1 MPEPAEAPIPGS
13 EAAEGFTFKGRTALV
28 TGAGRNIGRAIAL
41 TLAARGVAVAVNA
54 RSNVEEAQKVQLEI
68 VERGGRAKVVM
79 GDVADPGDCEEIVAR
94 TEEALGPVDYLV
106 SNVAIRKFQAF
117 AEITTEDWDRIMR
130 SNLSATFY
138 LSRLILPG
146 MRERGFGRLIVIGG
160 PDGYLGWHHRAHGV
174 TAKAGLAGFV
184 KAISFEFGHFG
195 VTANVVVPG
204 GIETPRSAEDY
215 PADMTEREGYP
226 RGNPL
231 VMIPRLGTTQE
242 IADACAFLAS
252 DQASYITGQSLH
264 VDGGMVMR

>member
-1 MPEPAEAPIPGS
+1 MPTRGS
-13 EAAEGFTFKGRTALV
+13 EAVAGFTFKGRTALV

-41 TLAARGVAVAVNA
+41 TLAARGVAIAVNV
-54 RSNVEEAQKVQLEI
+54 RSNFGEAQKVQQEI
-68 VERGGRAKVVM
+68 TEQGGHAEVVM
-79 GDVADPGDCEEIVAR
+79 GDVSDPAGCEEITAR
-94 TEEALGPVDYLV
+94 ASEALGPIDYLI
-106 SNVAIRKFQAF
+106 SNVATRKFQAF
-117 AEITTEDWDRIMR
+117 TEIKPEDWDTIMR

-204 GIETPRSAEDY
+204 GVDTTRSAEDY

-226 RGNPL
+226 QGTPL

>member
-1 MPEPAEAPIPGS
+1 MPVSGS
-13 EAAEGFTFKGRTALV
+13 EARDGFTFKGRTALV

-54 RSNVEEAQKVQLEI
+54 RSNLAEAQQVQQEI
-68 VERGGRAKVVM
+68 LDQGGRAEVVM
-79 GDVADPGDCEEIVAR
+79 GDVADPASCEEITAR
-94 TEEALGPVDYLV
+94 ATEALGPIDYLV
-106 SNVAIRKFQAF
+106 SNVGIRRFQAF
-117 AEITTEDWDRIMR
+117 SEIKPEDWDSIMR

-138 LSRLILPG
+138 LSRLTLPG

-204 GIETPRSAEDY
+204 GIETTRSAADY
-215 PADMTEREGYP
+215 PPDMTQREGYP
-226 RGNPL
+226 QGTPL
-231 VMIPRLGTTQE
+231 RMVPRLGTVQE

-252 DQASYITGQSLH
+252 DQASYITGQSMH